1 MGNMSFGMQTWAS
14 KERGWIGSK
23 SQASLIQNLMHIL
36 DTEEE
41 WFPVKRG
48 TCVAVTSFNRLC
60 LKHLTYSM
68 VDRHTSP
75 EHMWLLQLSRHT
87 YCTLARCLVM
97 EENLTYIVSLVDRA

>member
-41 WFPVKRG
+41 WFPVQKG
-48 TCVAVTSFNRLC
+48 DLC
-60 LKHLTYSM
+60 GSDFIQQ
-68 VDRHTSP
+68 V
-75 EHMWLLQLSRHT
+75 
-87 YCTLARCLVM
+87 V
-97 EENLTYIVSLVDRA
+97 